1 MSGLPTRRA
10 RFGLAV
16 AVAALAAGVTL
27 AAGAGPDGGGVVH
40 ACYRA
45 HGEPWGALR
54 VVDTASRSYSRHSGC
69 LAGER
74 PLTWSRSGP
83 PGEPGTPGAP
93 GPAGPVGAP
102 GPPGAPGPA
111 GPAGPAGP
119 PGPQGPAGAAETR
132 FGANTSLAGS
142 GTGGTGGQC
151 TLGSVWLVAGS
162 TAGGLPAQGQILPI
176 NQYQALFSLLGSVYG
191 GNGVSNFAL
200 PDLRAAAPNGLTY
213 VICVAGVFPSRS

>member
-1 MSGLPTRRA
+1 M
-10 RFGLAV
+10 
-16 AVAALAAGVTL
+16 TL

-40 ACYRA
+40 GCYRTN
-45 HGEPWGALR
+45 GQPRGR
-54 VVDTASRSYSRHSGC
+54 CASSTPPR
-69 LAGER
+69 
-74 PLTWSRSGP
+74 GP
-83 PGEPGTPGAP
+83 TPGTRAASPANGRSPGAGAARRESRDAGRPGPRRCAGPAGPAGAP
-93 GPAGPVGAP
+93 GPQ
-102 GPPGAPGPA
+102 

-119 PGPQGPAGAAETR
+119 PGPQGPPAAAETR

-176 NQYQALFSLLGSVYG
+176 NQNQALFSLLGTVYG
-191 GNGVSNFAL
+191 GNGQTTFAL